1 MTALRSQRLAM
12 WRRRA
17 LPLAV
22 IACVAGPSA
31 AQARV
36 ARLDLTELT
45 LEELLNVEVTLVS
58 RHPQRLSRTA
68 AAATVLSA
76 DDIRRSGARTLPEA
90 LRLIPGV
97 QVAHVDANKWVVT
110 SRGFAGLFA
119 NKLLVLIDGR
129 SVYTPMFSGVFWES
143 QDVLLADVE
152 RIEVIRGPGGTL
164 WGANAV
170 NGIINVVTYPSSQTQ
185 GGHVTVGAGTEE
197 RAFTSARFGGRFGEN
212 GYYRVYGKGY
222 ARDQSAPAGLLAV
235 GDDWRRGT
243 AGARLDMIMGDG
255 DEVSLQMEATAGS
268 IGQGVTFVHSPQPPF
283 VGTRYYDVE
292 IDAAHLQASWSHRL
306 RYGRELAVK
315 GYYER
320 FDRREEP
327 IEGLVQTLD
336 ADLQYS
342 VSWAG
347 GHRLVWGAGYR
358 RVFDE
363 YDGSFTLRLM
373 PEKRTAHLWS
383 AFAHAEVVPVA
394 ERLHLSGGTKLEDN
408 SYTGFEWQPNVRLW
422 YAPVADHGV
431 WLAAS
436 RAVRTP
442 SRADHGIHAVFRVVA
457 DSVLMV
463 LQGDR
468 SFSSESVVALEMG
481 YRGQL
486 AGSLAVDA
494 ATYHNRYYDLQTN
507 ELGPA
512 DLSRTPPELPLLV
525 GNLARARSHGLEL
538 GVDWQAM
545 ANWWVRGSYTYLNL
559 DIDLEKA
566 SVDFTTEGYEG
577 ESPSHQ
583 LGLRAMGDLPHDV
596 ELDVVARLV
605 GRIDNHDIERYM
617 TADLRLSM
625 PVAEDARL
633 VLVGQNL
640 LQNEHREMASNT
652 SGAVHTAVQR
662 GAYAALEW
670 MF

>member
-1 MTALRSQRLAM
+1 MAALKPRLTPR
-12 WRRRA
+12 WRRWGLLLGVA
-17 LPLAV
+17 
-22 IACVAGPSA
+22 ACVAGPGA
-31 AQARV
+31 AQVQV

-45 LEELLNVEVTLVS
+45 LEELLNVEVSLVS

-97 QVAHVDANKWVVT
+97 QVAQVDANKWVVT

-143 QDVLLADVE
+143 QDVLLVDVE

-170 NGIINVVTYPSSQTQ
+170 NGIINVVTYPSSRTQ
-185 GGHVTVGAGTEE
+185 GGHVTMGVGTEE
-197 RAFTSARFGGRFGEN
+197 RAFTSVRLGGRLGEN

-222 ARDQSAPAGLLAV
+222 ARDRSAPAGLLAV
-235 GDDWRRGT
+235 RDDWHRGT
-243 AGARLDMIMGDG
+243 AGARVDVDLGDR
-255 DEVSLQMEATAGS
+255 DEVVLQLEATTGS
-268 IGQGVTFVHSPQPPF
+268 IGQGVTFAHSPQPPF
-283 VGTRYYDVE
+283 VDTRYFDAQA
-292 IDAAHLQASWSHRL
+292 DAAHLQATWSRRL
-306 RYGRELAVK
+306 RGRRELAVK
-315 GYYER
+315 AYYDR
-320 FDRREEP
+320 FNRREEP
-327 IEGLVQTLD
+327 IEGLIQTLD
-336 ADLQYS
+336 ADLQYHTE
-342 VSWAG
+342 WDG
-347 GHRLVWGAGYR
+347 GHQLAWGAGYR
-358 RVFDE
+358 RVLDE
-363 YDGSFTLRLM
+363 YDGTFTMRLE
-373 PEKRTAHLWS
+373 PPARTAHLWS
-383 AFAHAEVVPVA
+383 AFVHAEVVPVA
-394 ERLHLSGGTKLEDN
+394 ERLHLSGGTKVEDN

-431 WLAAS
+431 WAAAS

-442 SRADHGIHAVFRVVA
+442 SRADHDIHAVFRVVA
-457 DSVLMV
+457 DSILMV

-486 AGSLAVDA
+486 AGALALDA
-494 ATYHNRYYDLQTN
+494 AGYYNRYHDLQTN

-525 GNLARARSHGLEL
+525 GNLARASSHGLEL
-538 GVDWQAM
+538 GVDWQAR
-545 ANWWVRGSYTYLNL
+545 ANWWLRGSYTYLSL
-559 DIDLEKA
+559 DIELKEG
-566 SVDFTTEGYEG
+566 SVDVTTEWYEG
-577 ESPSHQ
+577 ESPTHQ
-583 LGLRAMGDLPHDV
+583 LGVRAMGDLAHDV

-605 GRIDNHDIERYM
+605 GRIDHHDIDRYA
-617 TADLRLSM
+617 TVDLRLSM
-625 PVAEDARL
+625 PVAGDARL
-633 VLVGQNL
+633 VVAGQNL
-640 LQNEHREMASNT
+640 LQDEHREMASST
-652 SGAVHTAVQR
+652 SGTVHTAVQR

-670 MF
+670 AF